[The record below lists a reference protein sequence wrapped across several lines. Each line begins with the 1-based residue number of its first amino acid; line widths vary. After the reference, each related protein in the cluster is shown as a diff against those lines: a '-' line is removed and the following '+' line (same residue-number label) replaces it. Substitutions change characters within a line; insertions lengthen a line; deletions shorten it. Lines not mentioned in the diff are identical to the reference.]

1 MTPEERARYL
11 IEWLDCIGTDA
22 PLRMHE
28 EGIAEQF
35 RDAVRDAY
43 EDAAR
48 IADDVTDTTRLKTNV
63 VLLGRDIAAAIRAS
77 AKETKA

>member
-1 MTPEERARYL
+1 MTPEERAKNIVADLSGMGGHDREAY
-11 IEWLDCIGTDA
+11 ITQV
-22 PLRMHE
+22 LRSF
-28 EGIAEQF
+28 A
-35 RDAVRDAY
+35 AAAY

-63 VLLGRDIAAAIRAS
+63 VLLGRDIAAAIRAR